1 MEQSQNLTHLEAR
14 VLAAI
19 ERHIRSEGVAPT
31 IAELA
36 ANLRLKSKGTVHR
49 YVQSLIAKGKLERH
63 GNGWRGLR
71 IVGLTMPD
79 PPSNVQ
85 FLHNS
90 EPPTNINAKSNANS
104 VGQSAS
110 QVNASDS
117 VAVIAPASNV
127 SGPVALPAA
136 LSAVLKNSHGAS
148 QQSADLDNF
157 SVSDSKAGKA
167 SSDQWANLRIPLLG
181 RIAAGQPIEAIE
193 DANYLDLAAFFIGP
207 DRYALRVSGDSMMDV
222 GILDGD
228 TVILRKQDTAR
239 SGDIV
244 VALIDHQEATL
255 KRLGAVE
262 DGMVELIPEN
272 SAMNT
277 MRYATSR
284 VSFQGVL
291 VGQLRSY

>member
-1 MEQSQNLTHLEAR
+1 MESLQNLTHLEAR

-19 ERHIRSEGVAPT
+19 ERHIRAEGVAPT

-49 YVQSLIAKGKLERH
+49 YVQSLIAKGRLERH

-71 IVGLTMPD
+71 IVGLSMPD
-79 PPSNVQ
+79 QPSNVQ
-85 FLHNS
+85 TLYT
-90 EPPTNINAKSNANS
+90 EVRAPTTGPLPETALTKKNGRVLRLGEKHSNIAHINPS
-104 VGQSAS
+104 
-110 QVNASDS
+110 
-117 VAVIAPASNV
+117 SNV
-127 SGPVALPAA
+127 SGPVELPAV
-136 LSAVLKNSHGAS
+136 LSAVLKNNGA
-148 QQSADLDNF
+148 QTQADAGSANDTD
-157 SVSDSKAGKA
+157 

-239 SGDIV
+239 NGDIV
-244 VALIDHQEATL
+244 VALIDQQEATL
-255 KRLGAVE
+255 KRLGSVQG
-262 DGMVELIPEN
+262 GMVELIPEN
-272 SAMNT
+272 SAMST
-277 MRYATSR
+277 MRYAISR

>member
-1 MEQSQNLTHLEAR
+1 MESDNPLTHLEAR

-36 ANLRLKSKGTVHR
+36 GDLRLKSKGTVHR
-49 YVQSLIAKGKLERH
+49 YVQSLIAKGRLERH

-71 IVGLTMPD
+71 IVGLAMP
-79 PPSNVQ
+79 
-85 FLHNS
+85 
-90 EPPTNINAKSNANS
+90 E
-104 VGQSAS
+104 
-110 QVNASDS
+110 
-117 VAVIAPASNV
+117 PASNV
-127 SGPVALPAA
+127 KHLPPPVRAGSLTHMTTDSNVQDPVALPAE
-136 LSAVLKNSHGAS
+136 
-148 QQSADLDNF
+148 ADREAAQDML
-157 SVSDSKAGKA
+157 
-167 SSDQWANLRIPLLG
+167 IPLLG

-207 DRYALRVSGDSMMDV
+207 DRYALRVTGESMIDV

-228 TVILRKQDTAR
+228 TVILRKQDTAQ

-244 VALIDHQEATL
+244 VALIDSQEATL
-255 KRLGAVE
+255 KRLGE
-262 DGMVELIPEN
+262 MRNGIVELIPEN
-272 SAMNT
+272 STMER
-277 MRYATSR
+277 MRYDAAR